1 MSSAPDPRAK
11 DLFADDQKSM
21 INQGKK
27 INKGL
32 LDWKESFG
40 SKVFLNSF
48 YVVDTNKFNLLN
60 DL

>member
-1 MSSAPDPRAK
+1 MNYFS
-11 DLFADDQKSM
+11 FG
-21 INQGKK
+21 ICNENQGKK